1 MAKSLAIASLQILSL
16 LLVASLAQSRI
27 VSKHLTVYEHEIR
40 SGDGQTVFI
49 VAGLPNVTWA
59 FNQFGTVFVA
69 DNILTRSASI
79 KSQLVGRLQ
88 GIGAVA
94 SLDGTTI
101 ETLVSVHFT
110 SGEYSGRTVELK
122 GIGSQDVNEMA
133 IVGVGGTKQFRY
145 ATGYANFEM
154 LRVVDDFITAKWDL
168 YIRLDIPDD

>member
-16 LLVASLAQSRI
+16 LLAASLAQSRI

-79 KSQLVGRLQ
+79 KSQVVGRLR

-101 ETLVSVHFT
+101 ETLVSIHFT
-110 SGEYSGRTVELK
+110 SGEYSGSTVELK

-133 IVGVGGTKQFRY
+133 IVGGTKQFRY

-154 LRVVDDFITAKWDL
+154 LRVVGDFITAKWDL